1 MATTIAAALVRARS
15 LQAGSESWRL
25 DGELLLAAV
34 MQRRREWLLA
44 HGEAELGLAELKRY
58 QDLLRRRQNGEPMA
72 YILGRRGFLDFEL
85 TVTPAVLIP
94 RPETELLV
102 ETVVDLTRARAGE
115 ALRVADLGTGSGVI
129 AIALGRC
136 FPHWQIDAVDISP
149 EALAVARG
157 NAERLGVDN
166 VGFILGSWCDGL
178 DQSRYYDAIVA
189 NPPYV
194 AAGDPHLS
202 EDGLPFEPLGALAA
216 GPDGLD
222 ALRTI
227 IAQAGARLK
236 KASWLFLEHGYD
248 QRTALHALLAAQG
261 YDNIKALQ
269 DYSGHDRVVVAQW
282 FGPDRIRK

>member
-1 MATTIAAALVRARS
+1 MAATVAAALGQACS
-15 LQAGSESWRL
+15 LQATSASWRL

-34 MQRRREWLLA
+34 TQRRREWLLA
-44 HGEAELGLAELKRY
+44 HGEAELGLAELTRY
-58 QDLLRRRQNGEPMA
+58 QDLLQRRQNGEPMA

-102 ETVVDLTRARAGE
+102 ETAVDLTRGRAEE

-129 AIALGRC
+129 AIALGRR
-136 FPHWQIDAVDISP
+136 FPHWRIDAIDIST

-157 NAERLGVDN
+157 NAERLGADN
-166 VGFILGSWCDGL
+166 VEFIEGSWCDGL
-178 DQSRYYDAIVA
+178 AQSGYYDAIVA

-222 ALRTI
+222 ALRAI
-227 IAQAGARLK
+227 IGQAGARLK
-236 KASWLFLEHGYD
+236 KASWLLLEHGHD
-248 QRTALHALLAAQG
+248 QRAALQALLAAQG

-269 DYSGHDRVVVAQW
+269 DYSGHDRVIVGQW
-282 FGPDRIRK
+282 FGPDRMRE